1 MKGEKKMQ
9 ISQNLKL
16 KQSQSLVMTPQLQ
29 QAIKLLQLNNL
40 ELSNLINKE
49 LEENPFLENQNSEE
63 TVNVQEEKTSEIDES
78 FSSGESLSDEPKND
92 DYENRWDVDTSCM
105 NYSRNTNS
113 ESIDPG
119 SIVEQT
125 LTEKVTLKTILT
137 NQANLEFS
145 NKTDKKISEVL
156 IDYIEPSG
164 WFLQNIDEI
173 VSFSGFERNAIES
186 VLNRMQKF
194 EPSGVFARNLK
205 ECLSIQLRNNESF
218 SEKNITVIENLELL
232 GEGNLKEL
240 QKITGMRDEELKE
253 SIKNIR
259 LLNPKPGLKY
269 SDENLDLLSPD
280 VIVMK
285 NNNEWS
291 VELNNSTLPRITVN
305 DEYIKEIE
313 SLKCNETD
321 KKFISEN
328 INSAKWLIKAIE
340 QRNIT
345 TLKISSEII
354 NQQKEFFERGKKF
367 LRPMILKD
375 VAKKIDMHESTVS
388 RVTSNKLIL
397 TPRGIFEMKIF
408 FSASINSMNDG
419 ESHSAA
425 SVRESLKKLITNE
438 PLNNPFSDEALVNKL
453 QSEGI
458 NLARRTVAKY
468 RELLNIPS
476 SSIRRRMMKI
486 QNLNI

>member
-1 MKGEKKMQ
+1 MQ

-49 LEENPFLENQNSEE
+49 LEENPFLENESSEE
-63 TVNVQEEKTSEIDES
+63 FKEISDDKTEDLNES
-78 FSSGESLSDEPKND
+78 FLSGESMADEPKN
-92 DYENRWDVDTSCM
+92 DYENRWDTDSFQTYETKKT
-105 NYSRNTNS
+105 NYDSV
-113 ESIDPG
+113 DPG
-119 SIVEQT
+119 SVLEQT
-125 LTEKVTLKTILT
+125 LSEKVNLKSILRS
-137 NQANLEFS
+137 QAQLEF
-145 NKTDKKISEVL
+145 KDDTEKKISELL

-164 WFLQNIDEI
+164 WLLQSIEELE
-173 VSFSGFERNAIES
+173 SFSGYSINQIKD
-186 VLNRMQKF
+186 VLLRMQQF

-205 ECLSIQLRNNESF
+205 ECLILQMENQEILT
-218 SEKNITVIENLELL
+218 EKNKIIVENLEML

-240 QKITGMRDEELKE
+240 QKLSSMKEEELRE
-253 SIKNIR
+253 TVQEIR

-269 SDENLDLLSPD
+269 SDESLDLLSPD
-280 VIVMK
+280 VIVTKSK
-285 NNNEWS
+285 NDWS
-291 VELNNSTLPRITVN
+291 VELNNSTLPKITVN
-305 DEYIKEIE
+305 HEYVNEIE
-313 SLKCNETD
+313 KLKCSDND

-328 INSAKWLIKAIE
+328 INSAKWLLKAIE

-345 TLKISSEII
+345 TLKISSEIV
-354 NQQKEFFERGKKF
+354 NQQREFFEKGKKF
-367 LRPMILKD
+367 LKPMILKD
-375 VAKKIDMHESTVS
+375 VAKRIDMHESTVS

-408 FSASINSMNDG
+408 FSASINSVTEG

-425 SVRESLKKLITNE
+425 SVRESLKKLISSE
-438 PLNNPFSDEALVNKL
+438 PMNSPLSDEALVSKL
-453 QSEGI
+453 QHEGI

-476 SSIRRRMMKI
+476 SSTRRRMMKI

>member
-1 MKGEKKMQ
+1 
-9 ISQNLKL
+9 
-16 KQSQSLVMTPQLQ
+16 
-29 QAIKLLQLNNL
+29 
-40 ELSNLINKE
+40 
-49 LEENPFLENQNSEE
+49 
-63 TVNVQEEKTSEIDES
+63 
-78 FSSGESLSDEPKND
+78 
-92 DYENRWDVDTSCM
+92 
-105 NYSRNTNS
+105 
-113 ESIDPG
+113 
-119 SIVEQT
+119 
-125 LTEKVTLKTILT
+125 
-137 NQANLEFS
+137 
-145 NKTDKKISEVL
+145 
-156 IDYIEPSG
+156 
-164 WFLQNIDEI
+164 
-173 VSFSGFERNAIES
+173 
-186 VLNRMQKF
+186 
-194 EPSGVFARNLK
+194 
-205 ECLSIQLRNNESF
+205 
-218 SEKNITVIENLELL
+218 
-232 GEGNLKEL
+232 
-240 QKITGMRDEELKE
+240 MREEELKE
-253 SIKNIR
+253 SIKRIR

-291 VELNNSTLPRITVN
+291 VELNNSTLPKITVN
-305 DEYIKEIE
+305 NEYVREIE

-354 NQQKEFFERGKKF
+354 NQQKEFFEKGKKF
-367 LRPMILKD
+367 LKPMILKD

-438 PLNNPFSDEALVNKL
+438 PLNSPFSDEALVIKL
-453 QSEGI
+453 QLEGI

-486 QNLNI
+486 QNLNL